1 MLEIVFN
8 NSVLT
13 IECIILLKMI
23 GISETSIGAFQEV
36 QLLILTKFLQNSTIK
51 TGQWCA
57 LIATI
62 MKDMVQIATLQGPYT
77 WYYLA

>member
-1 MLEIVFN
+1 MGLFKK
-8 NSVLT
+8 VL
-13 IECIILLKMI
+13 
-23 GISETSIGAFQEV
+23 
-36 QLLILTKFLQNSTIK
+36 LLILTTFLQNVTIK

-62 MKDMVQIATLQGPYT
+62 TKVIVQIATLQGPYT